1 MQQIEMGTEVETG
14 WRVTSADRT
23 KVNKARSMW
32 PPPQWIPVVTFA
44 LFSLAIGRVIVE
56 CSSLKVR
63 LKVRRGLKK
72 GSMEWVEW
80 GKTVG
85 YPPYKCNLDKNLR
98 LSLGLK
104 IKQF

>member
-1 MQQIEMGTEVETG
+1 MQQIEMGIEVETG

-23 KVNKARSMW
+23 KMNKARSKW

-63 LKVRRGLKK
+63 LKVRGCSEK
-72 GSMEWVEW
+72 GSRNDLGGEKPSEIRRISAVWVR
-80 GKTVG
+80 T
-85 YPPYKCNLDKNLR
+85 
-98 LSLGLK
+98 
-104 IKQF
+104 